1 MFVVKADDLSSISG
15 AHIVKKMLLII
26 CLQTFTGTH
35 AHARVH
41 TQYVKV
47 VFKMLLHLFI

>member
-15 AHIVKKMLLII
+15 AHIVKKMVFII
-26 CLQTFTGTH
+26 CLQTFTGRH
-35 AHARVH
+35 ACACVH